1 MKKNRKIKLLD
12 EFWAFIPARSGSKGL
27 KNKNIIKLAG
37 IPLLA
42 HSIIAAKKINKIKKI
57 IISSDSKKYLNIAKK
72 YGCNEFHLRS
82 KKNSDDKASELSVFK
97 EFIDIRI
104 KNKESLP
111 KYFLHLRPTTPLRK
125 TSTVM
130 KGIKYFLSKKKNF
143 SSMRSVSLMSEP
155 AYRFFRIINNKL
167 CSINKKDFIVDN
179 YCKPRA
185 NYTKTFKCNCIV
197 DIYKTT
203 TILNNKLFGEKV
215 LPFLINDFINDID
228 DKEDLK
234 YTEYFMKESK
244 IRI

>member
-1 MKKNRKIKLLD
+1 
-12 EFWAFIPARSGSKGL
+12 
-27 KNKNIIKLAG
+27 
-37 IPLLA
+37 
-42 HSIIAAKKINKIKKI
+42 
-57 IISSDSKKYLNIAKK
+57 
-72 YGCNEFHLRS
+72 
-82 KKNSDDKASELSVFK
+82 
-97 EFIDIRI
+97 
-104 KNKESLP
+104 
-111 KYFLHLRPTTPLRK
+111 
-125 TSTVM
+125 M

-234 YTEYFMKESK
+234 YTEYFIKESK

>member
-1 MKKNRKIKLLD
+1 M
-12 EFWAFIPARSGSKGL
+12 
-27 KNKNIIKLAG
+27 
-37 IPLLA
+37 
-42 HSIIAAKKINKIKKI
+42 
-57 IISSDSKKYLNIAKK
+57 
-72 YGCNEFHLRS
+72 
-82 KKNSDDKASELSVFK
+82 
-97 EFIDIRI
+97 

-125 TSTVM
+125 TSTIM

-203 TILNNKLFGEKV
+203 TILNNRLFGEKV

-234 YTEYFMKESK
+234 YTEYFIKESK